1 MNKLSNNWVKQAN
14 YDFEV
19 AKFNAKAGHHALA
32 CFLCHESAVKIVT
45 AYIYSKGAEF
55 VWGTSLSDLCED
67 AMVFDPSF
75 DLVKSI
81 AMLLDKYYIGTR
93 LPSSLPSTAPYEVY
107 DKSDSEKSLEIA
119 KAVFDGV
126 IKRMQ
131 QD

>member
-1 MNKLSNNWVKQAN
+1 MKQAN

-19 AKFNAKAGHHALA
+19 AKFNAKSGHHALA

-93 LPSSLPSTAPYEVY
+93 LP
-107 DKSDSEKSLEIA
+107 
-119 KAVFDGV
+119 
-126 IKRMQ
+126 
-131 QD
+131 